1 MSGFFDTLKGWLLF
15 AEPAPREQF
24 ILRENE
30 SEGDG
35 SLKNSQPEGT
45 TSSKKRRRQ
54 KGNGNDA
61 GATQPI
67 SRRLAD
73 NLSAIKERFNVPTNS
88 DVMIRE
94 FDIIVGKKAIAA
106 FMIYYDGM
114 VDRKVVN
121 DDLLLPL
128 MLLSNL
134 DIKSDEAR
142 VPAYIRS
149 HLLTHNQIKV
159 VSALDQ
165 VVGEINFG
173 GVGIFVDGM
182 DSAFTADVKGFEH
195 RTVERPNTEMV
206 IRGPQEGFTETIRV
220 NTALIRKRLKD
231 EDLIV
236 EDVLVGLRSKTPC
249 AIMYIRDI
257 ANDSIVAEVRRRLK
271 SIQSDYIHDSGEIE
285 QFIEESTFLTSPHM
299 VATER
304 PDRVAALL
312 TEGRVAVIVHG
323 SPFALVMPTTAF
335 ELVHSP
341 EDHYVR
347 VPYANLL
354 RAVRILAMTVALL
367 LPGLYIAITNFH
379 QGMLPT
385 GLLLSI
391 EAARERVP
399 FPSLVEI
406 LIMEVSFEL
415 IREAGIRIPGTIG
428 PTLGII
434 GALILGQAA
443 VAASIVSPILIIV
456 VAITG
461 IGSFAIPNFSYA
473 YSFRILRFGYIILGA
488 LAGFLGISLGLFLHG
503 MTLVTSKSFG
513 VPFMAPFAPRTA
525 GDLGD
530 VVFKEPIWKQERR
543 PDYLEPKD
551 EVRQPKISRGW
562 IGQQD
567 RGGDQHGE

>member
-15 AEPAPREQF
+15 TEPAPREQF

-30 SEGDG
+30 NEGDG
-35 SLKNSQPEGT
+35 SLKNSQEGAP
-45 TSSKKRRRQ
+45 KNKRRRRQ

-61 GATQPI
+61 GTAQPI
-67 SRRLAD
+67 GRRLAD
-73 NLSAIKERFNVPTNS
+73 NLNAVKIRFNVPTNS

-94 FDIIVGKKAIAA
+94 FDIVVGKKAIAA

-121 DDLLLPL
+121 DDILLPL

-134 DIKSDEAR
+134 DVKSDEAR
-142 VPAYIRS
+142 VPVYIRS
-149 HLLTHNQIKV
+149 HLLTHNQIKEA
-159 VSALDQ
+159 SELDQ

-195 RTVERPNTEMV
+195 RSVERPNTEMV

-220 NTALIRKRLKD
+220 NTSLIRKRLKD

-249 AIMYIRDI
+249 AMLYIRDI
-257 ANDSIVAEVRRRLK
+257 VNDSLVAEVRRRLK
-271 SIQSDYIHDSGEIE
+271 SIQADYIHDSGEIE
-285 QFIEESTFLTSPHM
+285 QYIEDSTFLASPHM

-304 PDRVAALL
+304 PDRVAAML

-335 ELVHSP
+335 ELVQSP

-347 VPYANLL
+347 VPSANLL
-354 RAVRILAMTVALL
+354 RAVRLLAMTVALL

-391 EAARERVP
+391 EAAREKVP
-399 FPSLVEI
+399 FPSIVEI
-406 LIMEVSFEL
+406 LIMEISFEL

-456 VAITG
+456 VAATG
-461 IGSFAIPNFSYA
+461 IGSFAIPSFAYA

-503 MTLVTSKSFG
+503 LTLVTSKSFG

-525 GDLGD
+525 GGLGD

-543 PDYLEPKD
+543 PDYLNPKD

-562 IGQQD
+562 IGRQN
-567 RGGDQHGE
+567 GGEDQNGG